1 VKIGGMESSAEPGS
15 AGSIP
20 PAGVVAA
27 LRGAGCVF
35 AEQEAQ
41 LLLAAADGPAE
52 LARLVRAR
60 VAGTPL
66 EYLVGWVEFDGLRI
80 AVTDG
85 VFVPRQ
91 RSRLLVRAAV
101 GHLAG
106 RPEPLVVELC
116 CGCGAIGL
124 AIAAAVPGV
133 RLHAADIDPVAVG
146 CARSNLAPIGA
157 AVYAGD
163 LFAALPGRLRGA
175 VDVLVANAPYVPTAA
190 IALMPP
196 EARDH
201 EPGIALDGGPDGT
214 RVLRRVIAGA
224 VAWLA
229 PDGVLL
235 VEVGTSQIPLITTA
249 FTAAGLAPQ
258 IVRDEE
264 LGATVALGRPA
275 AAGAGRA

>member
-124 AIAAAVPGV
+124 AIAA
-133 RLHAADIDPVAVG
+133 VAVG

>member
-124 AIAAAVPGV
+124 AIAAAVPGPTWP
-133 RLHAADIDPVAVG
+133 RSAPRCTRAICSRRCPAG
-146 CARSNLAPIGA
+146 CAAPSMCSS
-157 AVYAGD
+157 
-163 LFAALPGRLRGA
+163 
-175 VDVLVANAPYVPTAA
+175 PTRPTC
-190 IALMPP
+190 PP
-196 EARDH
+196 QLSR
-201 EPGIALDGGPDGT
+201 
-214 RVLRRVIAGA
+214 
-224 VAWLA
+224 
-229 PDGVLL
+229 
-235 VEVGTSQIPLITTA
+235 
-249 FTAAGLAPQ
+249 
-258 IVRDEE
+258 
-264 LGATVALGRPA
+264 
-275 AAGAGRA
+275 